1 MMKKII
7 GKLGFLSITIIF
19 RIRDINFTFYLRV
32 LKTLSYIVRWLY
44 TVCLFFDNT
53 WNEKWGS
60 EFELQNALF
69 FNFPLIS
76 ESPILAKT
84 STPVQVPQLA
94 PKNTPPKVHT
104 PAAPCFDWK
113 MAFDVTDSSIVLSNC
128 VSPTSEDAG
137 SQDSFGYPLF
147 KQSVF
152 VGPSNNESFD
162 THAFNSRVPSSRS
175 DNFDD
180 MYGHPGFPLP
190 KVESEYHSSSEDSVP
205 TLPNVQ
211 PPTGEPKRRD
221 SEEAGVMHNIFLKW
235 KLPKRSRSKLQS
247 SGSSVQSQDVSHNE
261 PVGKPADVAPKK
273 SDGSGTEKPLVKP
286 ALEVLEL
293 AKPTPSANA
302 AQNSL
307 LQLDISSNE
316 MNAPQRKLQSPN
328 LEKFKNVFR
337 KRPVST

>member
-7 GKLGFLSITIIF
+7 GKLGILSISIIF
-19 RIRDINFTFYLRV
+19 RIRDINFTFYLHV

-44 TVCLFFDNT
+44 TICLFFDPT

-60 EFELQNALF
+60 ESELQNALF
-69 FNFPLIS
+69 FNFPLMS
-76 ESPILAKT
+76 ESPMLDKT
-84 STPVQVPQLA
+84 STPAQLPQLT
-94 PKNTPPKVHT
+94 PRNTPPKVHT

-113 MAFDVTDSSIVLSNC
+113 MAFDATDSSIVLSNC
-128 VSPTSEDAG
+128 VSPTSEDT
-137 SQDSFGYPLF
+137 DSFGYPPF
-147 KQSVF
+147 KQNVF
-152 VGPSNNESFD
+152 VGPSKNDSFK
-162 THAFNSRVPSSRS
+162 THGFGSRVPSSRS
-175 DNFDD
+175 DYFDD

-190 KVESEYHSSSEDSVP
+190 NVESERHSSTKDSVP

-211 PPTGEPKRRD
+211 PPTGESKRRD
-221 SEEAGVMHNIFLKW
+221 SEEAGVMHNIFHKW

-302 AQNSL
+302 VQNSL
-307 LQLDISSNE
+307 LQLEISSNE
-316 MNAPQRKLQSPN
+316 MNAHQRKLQSPN